1 MTDSLSHAQMLST
14 MRKQRIQDFLFHK
27 VTMLFALSVLI
38 VLVGIII
45 SLIMESI
52 PAFKTFG
59 LHFIVSA
66 EWDPVNDQYG
76 ALIPIIGTLVTS
88 VIALLIAFPVSFGIA
103 LFLTEICPAW
113 LRRPLGTAVE
123 LLAGVP
129 SIIYG
134 IWGLFVFAPLFAD
147 HVQPILKATL
157 GNVPV
162 IALLIAF
169 PVSFGIALFLTEIC
183 PAWLRRPLGT
193 AVELLAGVPSI
204 IYGIWGLFV
213 FAPLFADHVQPI
225 LKATLGNVPIIGQLF
240 SGPMMGIGLL
250 TAGLV
255 LAIMIIPFIAS
266 VMRDVFEIVPAV
278 LKESAYGLGCT
289 RWEVVRKIVL
299 PYTKTGVVGGVM
311 LGLGRAL
318 GETMAVT
325 FVIGNANKLSWSLFA
340 AGNSI
345 TSLLANE
352 FGEAQSELHVASLF
366 SLALILFVITFIVLS
381 AAKLMLAGMSRKEGT
396 K

>member
-1 MTDSLSHAQMLST
+1 MTDSISHAQMLST

-27 VTMLFALSVLI
+27 VTMLFALSVLL

-45 SLIMESI
+45 SLIMESV
-52 PAFKTFG
+52 PTFKTFG
-59 LHFIVSA
+59 LGFIFSA
-66 EWDPVNDQYG
+66 EWDPVNDQFG
-76 ALIPIIGTLVTS
+76 ALIPIVGTLITS

-147 HVQPILKATL
+147 YVQPVLKSTL
-157 GNVPV
+157 GKLPV
-162 IALLIAF
+162 
-169 PVSFGIALFLTEIC
+169 
-183 PAWLRRPLGT
+183 
-193 AVELLAGVPSI
+193 
-204 IYGIWGLFV
+204 
-213 FAPLFADHVQPI
+213 
-225 LKATLGNVPIIGQLF
+225 IGQLF
-240 SGPMMGIGLL
+240 SGPMMGIGIL

-325 FVIGNANKLSWSLFA
+325 FVIGNTNKLSWSLFA
-340 AGNSI
+340 PGNSI

-352 FGEAQSELHVASLF
+352 FGEAQSALHVSSLF
-366 SLALILFVITFIVLS
+366 SLALILFVITLIVLS